1 MKIKQMLAYLGVLIL
16 LPLLWLIAITVAM
29 VTATYVV
36 FTEGS
41 SKLYNNLMS
50 INTDI

>member
-1 MKIKQMLAYLGVLIL
+1 MKQMLAYLGVFIL
-16 LPLLWLIAITVAM
+16 LPLLWVIAVITAM

-41 SKLYNNLMS
+41 SKLYNNLMD
-50 INTDI
+50 IITDI